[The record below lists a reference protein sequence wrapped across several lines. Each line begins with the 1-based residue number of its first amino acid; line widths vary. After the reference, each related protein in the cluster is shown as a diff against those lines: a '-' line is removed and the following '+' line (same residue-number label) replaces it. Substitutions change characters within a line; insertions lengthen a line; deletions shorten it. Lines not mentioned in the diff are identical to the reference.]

1 MAKKIIS
8 IALAALLLIIALF
21 MVSYLA
27 YDILIRVVG
36 IIDSID
42 MGDVLVRYHCYYQ
55 GHTAHLT
62 SFGEDLR
69 LNLYNNQS
77 YLRIFALCFIASTV
91 SGFAN
96 FVNDASLVLGFISL
110 ALILLS
116 FVIPK
121 IGNKISKVGKIV
133 LIIAFVGIFASNLVL
148 GFVDSAVWIRTLIDS
163 IMGKAPMASLII
175 MLPRFNLWKA
185 DNYIYAL
192 IALLGAAYLL
202 VGLFSKKSKKNDD
215 EKISKEA
222 PQVPVEDNFEVSNES
237 EGTTSDGAA
246 TDGTLNNEDGEFFI
260 VQK

>member
-8 IALAALLLIIALF
+8 VALAALLLIIALF

-27 YDILIRVVG
+27 YDMLIRVVG

-42 MGDVLVRYHCYYQ
+42 MGDVFVRYHCYYQ
-55 GHTAHLT
+55 GHTAHLH
-62 SFGEDLR
+62 SFDEDLS

-91 SGFAN
+91 SGFAD

-133 LIIAFVGIFASNLVL
+133 LIIAFSGIFASNLVI
-148 GFVDSAVWIRTLIDS
+148 GFVDSAVWIRTLIES
-163 IMGKAPMASLII
+163 IMGKVLMSSLII
-175 MLPRFNLWKA
+175 MLPRFTLWKL
-185 DNYIYAL
+185 DNYVYAL
-192 IALLGAAYLL
+192 AALLGVAFVILSLKSNKTTVSQSA
-202 VGLFSKKSKKNDD
+202 KKEKQLAKLEKKQ
-215 EKISKEA
+215 EKIKMQLENQEA
-222 PQVPVEDNFEVSNES
+222 
-237 EGTTSDGAA
+237 
-246 TDGTLNNEDGEFFI
+246 
-260 VQK
+260 

>member
-8 IALAALLLIIALF
+8 VALAALLLIIALF

-27 YDILIRVVG
+27 YDMLIRVVG

-42 MGDVLVRYHCYYQ
+42 MGDVFVRYHCYYQ
-55 GHTAHLT
+55 GHTAHLH
-62 SFGEDLR
+62 SFDEDLS

-91 SGFAN
+91 SGFAD

-133 LIIAFVGIFASNLVL
+133 LIIALSGIFASNLVI
-148 GFVDSAVWIRTLIDS
+148 GFVDSAVWIRTLIEL
-163 IMGKAPMASLII
+163 IMGKVPMSMSSLII
-175 MLPRFNLWKA
+175 MLPRFTLWKL
-185 DNYIYAL
+185 DNYVYAL
-192 IALLGAAYLL
+192 AALLGVAFVILSLKSNKTTVSQSA
-202 VGLFSKKSKKNDD
+202 KKEKQLAKLEKKQ
-215 EKISKEA
+215 EKIKMQLENQEA
-222 PQVPVEDNFEVSNES
+222 
-237 EGTTSDGAA
+237 
-246 TDGTLNNEDGEFFI
+246 
-260 VQK
+260 